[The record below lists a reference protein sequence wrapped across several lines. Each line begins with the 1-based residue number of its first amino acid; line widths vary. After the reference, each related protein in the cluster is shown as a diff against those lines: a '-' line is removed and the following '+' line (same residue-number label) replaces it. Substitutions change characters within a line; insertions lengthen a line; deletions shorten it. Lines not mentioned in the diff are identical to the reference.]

1 MTEKEV
7 KSILLNKLKFSQ
19 DSLYK
24 LDTFCNEVIE
34 YNKKF
39 NLISKSTEP
48 LIWDRHVLD
57 SAQLVKYIDFND
69 GSSLSDLGTGAG
81 FPGIVLA
88 IFNKNI
94 KFHVKL
100 YEKSRVKNTF
110 LFGLCEKLNIKVDIY
125 ENDYRSHDI
134 TSNYVVSRA
143 FKKLEEHIRISREIV
158 KVNHKLIILK
168 GRTAEEEII
177 KLNKDLNYSYTL
189 EKSMTSPDSKIV
201 IIEIKK

>member
-7 KSILLNKLKFSQ
+7 KSILLNKLEFSQ
-19 DSLYK
+19 DALYK
-24 LDTFCNEVIE
+24 LDTFCKEVIE

-39 NLISKSTEP
+39 NLISKLTEP
-48 LIWDRHVLD
+48 QIWDRHVLD

-100 YEKSRVKNTF
+100 YEKSRVKNKF
-110 LFGLCEKLNIKVDIY
+110 LLSLCEKLNIKAHIY

-177 KLNKDLNYSYTL
+177 KLNKELNYSYTL

-201 IIEIKK
+201 IVEIKK

>member
-7 KSILLNKLKFSQ
+7 KSILLKKLQFSQ
-19 DSLYK
+19 DCLYK
-24 LDTFCNEVIE
+24 LDKFCSEVIE

-48 LIWDRHVLD
+48 QIWDRHVLD
-57 SAQLVKYIDFND
+57 SAQLVKYIDFKD

-81 FPGIVLA
+81 FPGIILA

-100 YEKSRVKNTF
+100 YEKSRVKTKF
-110 LFGLCEKLNIKVDIY
+110 LKEICSKLNIKADIY

-134 TSNYVVSRA
+134 NSDYVISRA
-143 FKKLEEHIRISREIV
+143 FKKLEEHLRISREIV
-158 KVNHKLIILK
+158 KVNHRLIILK
-168 GRTAEEEII
+168 GKNAEEEI
-177 KLNKDLNYSYTL
+177 KLLNKDLNHSYSL
-189 EKSMTSPDSKIV
+189 EKSITSPDSKIV
-201 IIEIKK
+201 IVEIKK

>member
-7 KSILLNKLKFSQ
+7 KSILLNKLQFSQ
-19 DSLYK
+19 DALYK
-24 LDTFCNEVIE
+24 LDTFCSDVIE

-39 NLISKSTEP
+39 NLISKSTESQ
-48 LIWDRHVLD
+48 IWDRHVLD

-94 KFHVKL
+94 NFHVKL

-110 LFGLCEKLNIKVDIY
+110 LFGLCEKLNIKADIC

-168 GRTAEEEII
+168 GRSAEEEIK

-201 IIEIKK
+201 IVEIKK